1 MERLRQ
7 TTPRRDA
14 APLLGGRVSE
24 HPSPIAT
31 GPESGATAE
40 VHGAAWLQR
49 TAGNR
54 AVAELFE
61 APRTPAAPPAVAQ
74 RDTPPGPPGPPAP
87 TVAERLAT
95 ADSSLKSGTLD
106 DPIWTTFQA
115 NGGTANAIAD
125 RIWQG
130 PLALSDVQP
139 PARSRTD
146 PAVKLRA
153 ALVSA
158 VNRVVTAKLN
168 ELIKKATGKDDADK
182 VKADVTRLTGIGASW
197 DAGDVA
203 NQLWREWVGPASIV
217 ANSAGGGTP
226 VRLYEALKSAAGK
239 HAGTLRKEAFGED
252 GLKSLPAAEIT
263 AVETL
268 LKPRPQWIRDA
279 AGFDAF
285 TDEVHRARGG
295 SGKRDDATWKELNG
309 RIPKLVVVAE
319 ANIVNAMKIANRPVT
334 AALWAEFRGRFIAS
348 ISKTIWRYHEENIV
362 DASVFGTPIK
372 KANVGQGFH
381 RDVAEAIKLVEKS
394 ALRLS
399 GKSTIAE
406 LKSAEGAQGKDT
418 GARKN
423 PITLPGTEFRFEP
436 VSHEGWM
443 REHGKLSPHGTG
455 RAVDFRA
462 STNPAVSGGAY
473 EVVHLLT
480 SPIGD
485 TQGLDKSSIDWGKL
499 RRQAGAVAPLMHQRA
514 GLEELAK
521 TETDPIAQDVIKSS
535 LAVVDEAIRQQV
547 VESPASKELRKDAEA
562 ALDKLNS
569 INTSFQ
575 TAWQTFAGE
584 KDDKELLAAL
594 LAHAETAKTDAQ
606 TKLTALLAA
615 EAKARADKEAAD
627 KAAGGGTLTPPGTQ
641 APTPAPTP
649 APAGTGSPKP
659 KAGAKPPAKPPA
671 PKPPPKSA
679 EVLALEAAIARI
691 DKLRPLLT
699 VSATA
704 KSISSGQKE
713 MVKAL
718 RGAGELGL
726 TDMPLW
732 LVQAF
737 IEQGWTWGGSWGGF
751 LDAMHFDYL
760 GPVADVI

>member
-1 MERLRQ
+1 MS
-7 TTPRRDA
+7 RRNA
-14 APLLGGRVSE
+14 APPQVGGRVLE
-24 HPSPIAT
+24 PPSPGAAS
-31 GPESGATAE
+31 PEPGVGAEMNGT
-40 VHGAAWLQR
+40 AWLQR

-54 AVAELFE
+54 AVAELLE
-61 APRTPAAPPAVAQ
+61 APRATPPPPAVAQ
-74 RDTPPGPPGPPAP
+74 RDTPPVP

-95 ADSSLKSGTLD
+95 ADTNLKAGTLD
-106 DPIWTTFQA
+106 DPIWAAFQA
-115 NGGTANAIAD
+115 SGGTANAIAD

-153 ALVSA
+153 ALVKA
-158 VNRVVTAKLN
+158 VDRVVAAKLN
-168 ELIKKATGKDDADK
+168 ERIKQATGKADADK
-182 VKADVTRLTGIGASW
+182 VKADVVRLTGTGASW
-197 DAGDVA
+197 DASDIA

-217 ANSAGGGTP
+217 KDSAGAGTP
-226 VRLYEALKSAAGK
+226 VRLYDALKSAAGK
-239 HAGTLRKEAFGED
+239 HAGTLRKAAFGEA
-252 GLKSLPAAEIT
+252 GLKDLPAAEIT
-263 AVETL
+263 AVETI
-268 LKPRPQWIRDA
+268 LKPRKDWVRDA
-279 AGFDAF
+279 TGFDAL
-285 TDEVHRARGG
+285 TDEIHRARGG
-295 SGKRDDATWKELNG
+295 SGKRGDATWKELNG

-334 AALWAEFRGRFIAS
+334 AELWAEFRGRFIAS
-348 ISKTIWRYHEENIV
+348 ISKTIWRYHEDNIV

-372 KANVGQGFH
+372 KSNVGQGFH
-381 RDVAEAIKLVEKS
+381 RDVAEAFKLVEKS

-406 LKSAEGAQGKDT
+406 LKSAEGAEGKDT

-462 STNPAVSGGAY
+462 KTNPAVSAGAF

-499 RRQAGAVAPLMHQRA
+499 RRQAGAVAPLMRQRID
-514 GLEELAK
+514 LEEMAK
-521 TETDPIAQDVIKSS
+521 TETDPIAQDVLKQS
-535 LAVVDEAIRQQV
+535 LARVDELIRQQV

-562 ALDKLNS
+562 ALDKLNA
-569 INTSFQ
+569 IETSFQ
-575 TAWQTFAGE
+575 TAWQAFAGE
-584 KDDKELLAAL
+584 TDDKALLAAL
-594 LAHAETAKTDAQ
+594 LAHAEAAKTDAQ
-606 TKLTALLAA
+606 TKLAALLAA
-615 EAKARADKEAAD
+615 EAKARADKEAAEKAAAA
-627 KAAGGGTLTPPGTQ
+627 KAAGGGTTTAPDTQ
-641 APTPAPTP
+641 VPAPTP
-649 APAGTGSPKP
+649 TP

-679 EVLALEAAIARI
+679 EVLALEASIARI

-699 VSATA
+699 VSASA
-704 KSISSGQKE
+704 KTISHGQE
-713 MVKAL
+713 AMVKTL
-718 RGAGELGL
+718 RDAGELGL

>member
-1 MERLRQ
+1 M
-7 TTPRRDA
+7 
-14 APLLGGRVSE
+14 S
-24 HPSPIAT
+24 
-31 GPESGATAE
+31 
-40 VHGAAWLQR
+40 GAAWLQQ

-54 AVAELFE
+54 AVAELLE
-61 APRTPAAPPAVAQ
+61 APRAAPSPLAVVQ
-74 RDTPPGPPGPPAP
+74 RDPPPGP

-95 ADSSLKSGTLD
+95 ADTNLQAGTLD
-106 DPIWTTFQA
+106 DPIWATFQA

-130 PLALSDVQP
+130 SLALSDVQP
-139 PARSRTD
+139 PARSPKD

-153 ALVSA
+153 ALVKA
-158 VNRVVTAKLN
+158 VDRVVAAKLN
-168 ELIKKATGKDDADK
+168 GLIKKATGKDDADK
-182 VKADVTRLTGIGASW
+182 VKADVVRLTGTGASW
-197 DAGDVA
+197 DASDVA

-217 ANSAGGGTP
+217 ENSAGARTP
-226 VRLYEALKSAAGK
+226 VRMYEALKAAAGK
-239 HAGTLRKEAFGED
+239 HVGTLRKGAFGEA
-252 GLKSLPAAEIT
+252 GLRDLPAAEIT
-263 AVETL
+263 AVETI
-268 LKPRPQWIRDA
+268 LKPRKDWVRDA
-279 AGFDAF
+279 AGFDGL

-334 AALWAEFRGRFIAS
+334 AEIWAEFRGRFIAS
-348 ISKTIWRYHEENIV
+348 ISKTIWRYHEDNIV

-372 KANVGQGFH
+372 KSNVGQGFH

-406 LKSAEGAQGKDT
+406 LKSAEGAEGKDT

-455 RAVDFRA
+455 RAVDFRS
-462 STNPAVSGGAY
+462 STNPAIGGAAL

-485 TQGLDKSSIDWGKL
+485 TQGLDKSSIDWSKL
-499 RRQAGAVAPLMHQRA
+499 RRQAGAVAPLMRQRA
-514 GLEELAK
+514 ALEEMGK
-521 TETDPIAQDVIKSS
+521 TENDPIAQDVLKQS
-535 LAVVDEAIRQQV
+535 LAVVDEKIRQQV
-547 VESPASKELRKDAEA
+547 VESSASKELRKDAEA
-562 ALDKLNS
+562 ALDKLNA
-569 INTSFQ
+569 IETSFQ
-575 TAWQTFAGE
+575 TAWQTFGEE
-584 KDDKELLAAL
+584 KDDKALVAAL

-606 TKLTALLAA
+606 TKLAALVAA
-615 EAKARADKEAAD
+615 EAKARADKEAAEKAAAD
-627 KAAGGGTLTPPGTQ
+627 KAAGGGTTTAPGTQ
-641 APTPAPTP
+641 APTQTPTP
-649 APAGTGSPKP
+649 TPTPTPGPGSPKP
-659 KAGAKPPAKPPA
+659 KAGAKPPT
-671 PKPPPKSA
+671 PKPAPKSA
-679 EVLALEAAIARI
+679 EVLALEASIARI

-699 VSATA
+699 VSASA